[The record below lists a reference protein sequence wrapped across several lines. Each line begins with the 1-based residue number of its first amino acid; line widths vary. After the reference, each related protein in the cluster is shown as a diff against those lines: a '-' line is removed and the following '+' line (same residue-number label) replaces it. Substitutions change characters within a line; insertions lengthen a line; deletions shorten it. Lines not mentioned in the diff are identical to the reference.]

1 MGGGAGQVA
10 RGGHAGA
17 GASGQRADEVLA
29 RFAFGHVTAVQQD
42 VGVTAQCGADD
53 TEVGAALVQ
62 LLATELQR
70 AELQA
75 ARCAVRNEVQ
85 AGDVAPGF
93 QRLGDLAQA
102 VALAVEHHHVHVIGA
117 VADEFPI
124 VGDIIFDKQDLFS
137 RLD

>member
-1 MGGGAGQVA
+1 MGGGAGQVV
-10 RGGHAGA
+10 RGGHTGA
-17 GASGQRADEVLA
+17 GASGQRANKVLA
-29 RFAFGHVTAVQQD
+29 RFAFGHVTAVQQN
-42 VGVTAQCGADD
+42 VCVTAQGCADD
-53 TEVGAALVQ
+53 TEVGAALLQ
-62 LLATELQR
+62 LLAVQLQR

-75 ARCAVRNEVQ
+75 ARSAVRNQMQ

-117 VADEFPI
+117 AADEFPI
-124 VGDIIFDKQDLFS
+124 IGDIIFDKQDLFS